1 MRRLRKRLTY
11 ANVMSSI
18 AVFVVLGGGAYAATT
33 LPKNSVGSKQ
43 IKASAVS
50 SSKVKD
56 GALLLKDFKPGQLV
70 AGALGPAGPT
80 GSTGPKGDIGAKGDA
95 GVKGDTGAQGSPG
108 LSGVQVKVV
117 SQTVATG
124 GTGAGTVACPVGKV
138 VLGGGTTVAG
148 GTAGTSYIQRSD
160 PAEITFDA
168 DGNPTSYG
176 YAVDGQ
182 TANGWVF
189 QAVNTSGATRQVI
202 GYAICATVAP

>member
-1 MRRLRKRLTY
+1 MRRLRKQLTY

-43 IKASAVS
+43 IKASAVT

-80 GSTGPKGDIGAKGDA
+80 GPKGDIGAKGDA

-108 LSGVQVKVV
+108 LSGVEVKVM
-117 SQTVATG
+117 SLNLAG
-124 GTGAGTVACPVGKV
+124 SGTGAGTVACPVGKV

-160 PAEITFDA
+160 PTKIIFDA
-168 DGNPTSYG
+168 NGSPIG
-176 YAVDGQ
+176 VDGQ
-182 TANGWVF
+182 PADGCEF
-189 QAVNTSGATRQVI
+189 QAVNTTGAPRQVI